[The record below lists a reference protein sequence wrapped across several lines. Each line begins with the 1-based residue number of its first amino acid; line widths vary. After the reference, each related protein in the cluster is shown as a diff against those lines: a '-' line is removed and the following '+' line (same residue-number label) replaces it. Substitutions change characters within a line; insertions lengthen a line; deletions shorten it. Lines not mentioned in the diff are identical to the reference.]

1 MKLPIDR
8 GLVVVDEEADGTRTV
23 KVCADI
29 RNGQAV
35 DVFAEHNG
43 ADRVKIHDGVDL
55 TRRGRRSF
63 STQILEVF
71 DEEGVVNIKRVSSHS

>member
-8 GLVVVDEEADGTRTV
+8 GLVVVDEQADGTRTV
-23 KVCADI
+23 RICAEI
-29 RNGQAV
+29 KNGEAV

-43 ADRVKIHDGVDL
+43 ATRVKVHDGVTL
-55 TRRGRRSF
+55 TRRGQRSY